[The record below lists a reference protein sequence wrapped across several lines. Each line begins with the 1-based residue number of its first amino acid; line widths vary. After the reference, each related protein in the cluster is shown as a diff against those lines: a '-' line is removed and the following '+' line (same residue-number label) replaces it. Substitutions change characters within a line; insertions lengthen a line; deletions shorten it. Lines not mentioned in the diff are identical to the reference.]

1 MPYLNFKVRNVSAII
16 CGVPHRS
23 KCQYCGKPSEFLCDF
38 PVGKNKQG
46 KKKTCDRKLCRNCSQ
61 KGISQ
66 NVDFCRYIIRSPKLL
81 TSGGKNKLLVYFFSN
96 QIQFIHFPTG
106 FDDCLQISF
115 IIMISRLQKFMSQ
128 YPLRGLFR
136 NSGKICF

>member
-66 NVDFCRYIIRSPKLL
+66 NVDFCRE
-81 TSGGKNKLLVYFFSN
+81 
-96 QIQFIHFPTG
+96 H
-106 FDDCLQISF
+106 
-115 IIMISRLQKFMSQ
+115 
-128 YPLRGLFR
+128 YPLAKAAYERRQKQTPSLFLQ
-136 NSGKICF
+136 